1 MQEIKKSNRNKLI
14 AMTAKLLT
22 TLLCYDDHRTFTED
36 VRKRFS
42 DGAQYEVLSFHAKQD
57 FLNQCNMESDNSSCK
72 VAIIG
77 VPDAKEQFQI
87 IDEMTMEIKRIDQS
101 TGLILLVPGD
111 KMEDLKKVVRFNV
124 DAYIPRNS
132 NTILRL
138 HNAVKKII
146 SEHSIAIF
154 KKRRNFS
161 LWFLFGFLILSAIAV
176 LVAYI
181 RFPGYF

>member
-1 MQEIKKSNRNKLI
+1 M
-14 AMTAKLLT
+14 AAKLLT

-42 DGAQYEVLSFHAKQD
+42 DEAQYEVLSFHTKQD
-57 FLNQCNMESDNSSCK
+57 FLNQCNKESDNSSCK

-77 VPDAKEQFQI
+77 VPDAKEQFQV
-87 IDEMTMEIKRIDQS
+87 IDEMTMEIKRIDQR

-111 KMEDLKKVVRFNV
+111 KMEDLKNVVRFNI

-146 SEHSIAIF
+146 SQHSIVVF
-154 KKRRNFS
+154 KRRRNIS
-161 LWFLFGFLILSAIAV
+161 LWFLIGLLILSAVAILIA
-176 LVAYI
+176 YF
-181 RFPGYF
+181 RFPEYF

>member
-1 MQEIKKSNRNKLI
+1 
-14 AMTAKLLT
+14 MTAKLLT

-42 DGAQYEVLSFHAKQD
+42 DAAQYEVLSFHTKQD
-57 FLNQCNMESDNSSCK
+57 FLNQCNKESENSSCK

-77 VPDAKEQFQI
+77 VPDAKEQFQV
-87 IDEMTMEIKRIDQS
+87 IDEMTMEIKRIDQR

-146 SEHSIAIF
+146 SQHSIVVF
-154 KKRRNFS
+154 KKRRNLS
-161 LWFLFGFLILSAIAV
+161 LWFLFGFLILSALII
-176 LVAYI
+176 LVAYL
-181 RFPGYF
+181 RFPKYF

>member
-1 MQEIKKSNRNKLI
+1 MP
-14 AMTAKLLT
+14 AKLLT
-22 TLLCYDDHRTFTED
+22 TLLCYDDHRSFTED

-42 DGAQYEVLSFHAKQD
+42 DTAQYEVVSYHSKQD
-57 FLNQCNMESDNSSCK
+57 FLEQCKKESDNSSCK

-77 VPDAKEQFQI
+77 VPDAKEQFQV
-87 IDEMTMEIKRIDQS
+87 IDEMTMEIKKIDPR
-101 TGLILLVPGD
+101 TGLILLVPGE
-111 KMEDLKKVVRFNV
+111 KMEDLKKVVRFNI
-124 DAYIPRNS
+124 DAYIPRNA

-138 HNAVKKII
+138 HNAVKRII

-161 LWFLFGFLILSAIAV
+161 LWVLFGFLIISALVVLIA
-176 LVAYI
+176 LL